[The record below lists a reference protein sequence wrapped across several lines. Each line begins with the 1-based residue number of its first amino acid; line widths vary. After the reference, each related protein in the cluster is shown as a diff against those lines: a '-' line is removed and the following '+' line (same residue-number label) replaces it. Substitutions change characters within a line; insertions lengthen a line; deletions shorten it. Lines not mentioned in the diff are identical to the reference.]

1 MKIEKEWQAYNPTTW
16 DIKEV
21 DSGNYCAFVY
31 LIRFDDGRFYIGM
44 KHVYRKLKDIA
55 DLKDTTKASDW
66 ETYTGSSKTV
76 NSMIEAGCDY
86 EKYILWCFKTSNEAA
101 LVETALISFYGLQ
114 ANNLNRAIM
123 CKARLPKDGNELFR
137 VLQTLIEE
145 LK

>member
-1 MKIEKEWQAYNPTTW
+1 MRITKDWKMHNPEQW
-16 DIKEV
+16 ELAEV
-21 DSGNYCAFVY
+21 DSGNYASFVY
-31 LIRFDDGRFYIGM
+31 IIRFEDGRFYIGM
-44 KHVYRKLKDIA
+44 KNVYRKLKDIA

-76 NSMIEAGCDY
+76 NSMIESGCDY

-114 ANNLNRAIM
+114 TNNLNRAIM